1 MMLLVSP
8 GMLPALGVAV
18 AVGVGWAL
26 PLKLSY
32 TGQDLTS
39 SAQRQIPTE
48 GNPLR
53 LRSAPFGAS
62 CHNAGNPRKAQLLAV
77 LAPLLRVFLVV
88 GQEAEPPLLHSLP
101 ETRNQTSQQKI
112 YYFSFLISKKY

>member
-8 GMLPALGVAV
+8 GMLPAVGVAV

-53 LRSAPFGAS
+53 S
-62 CHNAGNPRKAQLLAV
+62 CHNAGNPRKALLSAV